1 MFVIDSSAVIALLR
15 QERGWERVRDAL
27 LDANSSGSPAV
38 ISAVNLS
45 EVIDKLGGDL
55 PPALFE
61 DPRPLVTPVA
71 FTPDHARATSAMYP
85 DTRRLGLSLADR
97 ACLTLAETLEL
108 PAVTAD
114 AVWSRVKTSIEVRQI
129 R

>member
-1 MFVIDSSAVIALLR
+1 LFVIDSSAVIALLR
-15 QERGWERVRDAL
+15 QERGWELVRDAL
-27 LDANSSGSPAV
+27 LDANSNGSPAV

-45 EVIDKLGGDL
+45 EVIDKLGSDL

-61 DPRPLVTPVA
+61 DPRPLVTAVA

-85 DTRRLGLSLADR
+85 GTSKLGLSLADR
-97 ACLTLAETLEL
+97 ACLSLAENLDV
-108 PAVTAD
+108 PALTAD
-114 AVWSRVKTSIEVRQI
+114 AAWNKVKTSIEVRQI